1 MPDDEK
7 LAAVRAGLPAVAAGI
22 YLNTPVAGPLPAET
36 AHAMADLATWELTT
50 GRAAR
55 DRVAE
60 AWSRVDEARAAIA
73 AILTTDVDSVTL
85 THGLGDAVRLAAALA
100 GAELLSVDTAAGA
113 DDAAILAAFDRAIV
127 PGTGLVRLPHVHPA
141 TGARWPV
148 SAVAALAHQRG
159 AKVLI
164 DGSQAAGA
172 IPVQLDDL
180 EVDFY
185 ALPGSAWLLGP
196 EGLGALAVRGRRSPA
211 ADPDELDPAPFD
223 FHLPAVV
230 GLARS
235 CGWLSMYVGLEWI
248 HGRARELTV
257 EAAARIGAIDGVELL
272 TPLDRLATI
281 LSFRIRGWSA
291 ADALEELGARAF
303 VLASALPSLDAIRV
317 GFGFFNTAA
326 EIERLAETVELLA
339 AHGPASIPP
348 RRRLTVIG
356 QP

>member
-7 LAAVRAGLPAVAAGI
+7 LAAVRSGLPAVGAGI

-36 AHAMADLATWELTT
+36 AHSMADLATWELTT

-55 DRVAE
+55 DRIVE

-85 THGLGDAVRLAAALA
+85 THGPADAVRLAVTMA
-100 GAELLSVDTAAGA
+100 GAEPLSVDVAAGA
-113 DDAAILAAFDRAIV
+113 DDATILAAFERAVV
-127 PGTGLVRLPHVHPA
+127 PGTGLVSAPHVHPA
-141 TGARWPV
+141 TGARWPL
-148 SAVAALAHQRG
+148 SAIAALAHQRG
-159 AKVLI
+159 AKVLV

-172 IPVQLDDL
+172 IPVQLEDL
-180 EVDFY
+180 DVDFY
-185 ALPGSAWLLGP
+185 VLPGSTWLLGP
-196 EGLGALAVRGRRSPA
+196 EGLGALAVSGRRSPP
-211 ADPDELDPAPFD
+211 ADPEERDPAPFD

-248 HGRARELTV
+248 HSRAAELTRL
-257 EAAARIGAIDGVELL
+257 AAARLGGIDGVELL

-291 ADALEELGARAF
+291 ADALEELGARTF

-317 GFGFFNTAA
+317 GMGFFNTAA

-339 AHGPASIPP
+339 THGPASLPP
-348 RRRLTVIG
+348 RRRLSIIG

>member
-7 LAAVRAGLPAVAAGI
+7 LVAVRAGLPAVGAGI

-36 AHAMADLATWELTT
+36 AHSMADLATWELTT

-55 DRVAE
+55 DRIAE

-73 AILTTDVDSVTL
+73 AILTTDVDAVTL
-85 THGLGDAVRLAAALA
+85 THGLADAIRLAAAKA
-100 GAELLSVDTAAGA
+100 GAEPLSVDVAAGA

-127 PGTGLVRLPHVHPA
+127 PGTGLVSVPHVHPA

-148 SAVAALAHQRG
+148 AEIAALAHQRG
-159 AKVLI
+159 TKILV

-172 IPVQLDDL
+172 IPVRLDDL
-180 EVDFY
+180 GADFY
-185 ALPGSAWLLGP
+185 ILRGSTWLLGP
-196 EGLGALAVRGRRSPA
+196 EGLGALAVAGRRSPL
-211 ADPDELDPAPFD
+211 ADPQEVDPAPFD
-223 FHLPAVV
+223 FQLPAVV

-248 HGRARELTV
+248 HARALELTR
-257 EAAARIGAIDGVELL
+257 EAAVRIGHIDGVELL

-291 ADALEELGARAF
+291 PDALEELGTRAF
-303 VLASALPSLDAIRV
+303 VLASALPSVGAIRV
-317 GFGFFNTAA
+317 GIGFFNTAA

-339 AHGPASIPP
+339 KHDPASLPP
-348 RRRLTVIG
+348 RRRLSVIG

>member
-7 LAAVRAGLPAVAAGI
+7 LAAVRAGLPAVGAGI

-55 DRVAE
+55 DRIAE
-60 AWSRVDEARAAIA
+60 AWARVDEAGAAIA
-73 AILTTDVDSVTL
+73 AILTTDVDAVTL
-85 THGLGDAVRLAAALA
+85 THGAGDAVRLAAAAA
-100 GAELLSVDTAAGA
+100 GAEPLSVDVGTEA
-113 DDAAILAAFDRAIV
+113 DDQAILAAVDRAVV
-127 PGTGLVRLPHVHPA
+127 PGTGLVSIPHVHPG

-148 SAVAALAHQRG
+148 RAIAALAHERG
-159 AKVLI
+159 AKVVV

-180 EVDFY
+180 GVDFY
-185 ALPGSAWLLGP
+185 VVVGSTWLLGP
-196 EGLGALAVRGRRSPA
+196 EGLGALAVSGRRSPP
-211 ADPDELDPAPFD
+211 ADPDERDPAPFD
-223 FHLPAVV
+223 FQLPAVV

-235 CGWLSMYVGLEWI
+235 CGWLSMYVGLDWI
-248 HGRARELTV
+248 YGRAGELTRQ
-257 EAAARIGAIDGVELL
+257 AADRLGAIDGVELL

-303 VLASALPSLDAIRV
+303 VLASALPSVDAIRV

-326 EIERLAETVELLA
+326 EIERMAETVELLA
-339 AHGPASIPP
+339 AHGPANLPP
-348 RRRLTVIG
+348 RRRLSVIG

>member
-7 LAAVRAGLPAVAAGI
+7 LAAVRAGLPAVGAGI

-36 AHAMADLATWELTT
+36 AHSMADLATWELTI

-55 DRVAE
+55 DRIDE
-60 AWSRVDEARAAIA
+60 AWSRVDEARGAIA
-73 AILTTDVDSVTL
+73 AILTTDVDAVTL
-85 THGLGDAVRLAAALA
+85 THGVADAVRRAAAMA
-100 GAELLSVDTAAGA
+100 GAEPLSVEVAAGA
-113 DDAAILAAFDRAIV
+113 DDAAILAVFEGAIV
-127 PGTGLVRLPHVHPA
+127 PGTRLVSVPHVHPA

-148 SAVAALAHQRG
+148 AAIAALAHQRG
-159 AKVLI
+159 AAVLA

-172 IPVQLDDL
+172 IPVLLEDL
-180 EVDFY
+180 GVDFY
-185 ALPGSAWLLGP
+185 VLPGSTWLLGP
-196 EGLGALAVRGRRSPA
+196 EGLGALAVSGRRSPLA
-211 ADPDELDPAPFD
+211 GLEELDPAPFD

-248 HGRARELTV
+248 HGRGGELTSQ
-257 EAAARIGAIDGVELL
+257 AAARLGDIDGVELL

-281 LSFRIRGWSA
+281 VSFRIRGWSA
-291 ADALEELGARAF
+291 ADALGELGARAF
-303 VLASALPSLDAIRV
+303 VLASVLPSLDAIRV
-317 GFGFFNTAA
+317 GFGFFNTTA

-339 AHGPASIPP
+339 RHGPASLPP
-348 RRRLTVIG
+348 RRRLSVIG